1 MLLSQK
7 HCLLIGLLFTCI
19 FNVHAQT
26 KINRQALVQRHNITI
41 RTIDT
46 LGSLSIGNGAFAF
59 TLDIT
64 GLQTFPSYYK
74 KGVPLGTQSE
84 WGWHSFPNI
93 QNYNEQE
100 ALKTYHLEGK
110 DISYAVQSKDPLR
123 AKEAADYFRINQ
135 HRLQLGNIGLEIKKK
150 NGELINVSDVEK
162 VEQHLDMWTGKISSH
177 FLIEGIPVDVITYA
191 NQSNDAIAS
200 KITSPLIQLGRL
212 AVRVRLPYPTGAF
225 ADEGV
230 NYGDNAL
237 HQSYIIHS
245 NSNEAT
251 IQHVLDT
258 TVYYIQ
264 SKWKGA
270 AMILEKQA
278 HYFLIVPAKTTNS
291 LEIGFCF
298 TPQKNKASADYVST
312 MQSSIFGWKKFWL
325 SGAAIDFSGSTDKRA
340 FELERRVVL
349 SQYLTKI
356 QCAGSNPPQ
365 ETGLTYNSWFGKPHM
380 EMYWWHAAHFAL
392 WNRTD
397 LLEKSMKWYFRSA
410 SKAKEIATRQGF
422 DGLRWQKMTDNDGR
436 EVASSVGAF
445 LVWQQ
450 PHLIYLAE
458 LIYRNH
464 PTRENLEKY
473 KQLVFGTANFMASF
487 PTYDAEK
494 KQYNLGKGLIPAQEC
509 FNATTTFNPTYE
521 LAYWSW
527 GLQTAQAWNLRLGLP
542 RNKDWDK
549 VLKRLAPLP
558 QKNGVYLATE
568 STPDCYDADSKY
580 LIDHPAVLAALA
592 SIPPSNHLDT
602 TVMHRTFLLVD
613 KIWNWEHTWGWDF
626 PLVAM
631 TAARLQLPSLAV
643 DALFKDIVTNTY
655 LVNGHNYQSD
665 RLTIY
670 LPGNGGLLSAVAMM
684 AAGWDGAPHIPNPGF
699 PQDGSWKLKWEG
711 LKKMP

>member
-1 MLLSQK
+1 MLLSSK
-7 HCLLIGLLFTCI
+7 RCLLVVFLMGSMIHLD
-19 FNVHAQT
+19 AQI
-26 KINRQALVQRHNITI
+26 KINRQALVQRHNISI
-41 RTIDT
+41 RALDT
-46 LGSLSIGNGAFAF
+46 LTSLSIGNGAFAF
-59 TLDIT
+59 TTDIT

-84 WGWHSFPNI
+84 WGWHSFSNTE
-93 QNYNEQE
+93 NFNEQE

-110 DISYAVQSKDPLR
+110 DISYAVQPKDPIR
-123 AKEAADYFRINQ
+123 AKQAADYFRINQ

-150 NGELINVSDVEK
+150 NGELIDVSDI
-162 VEQHLDMWTGKISSH
+162 EQAEQQLDLWTGKISSH
-177 FLIEGIPVDVITYA
+177 FVVEGIPVDVVTYA
-191 NQSNDAIAS
+191 HQTLDGIAT
-200 KITSPLIQLGRL
+200 KITSPLIKLGRL
-212 AVRVRLPYPTGAF
+212 SLRIRLPYPTGAF

-230 NYGDNAL
+230 YYENNAM
-237 HQSYIIHS
+237 HQSSITHTAL
-245 NSNEAT
+245 NQAT

-258 TVYYIQ
+258 TIYYVQ
-264 SKWKGA
+264 AKWKGSA
-270 AMILEKQA
+270 VVREKQA
-278 HYFLIVPAKTTNS
+278 HYFLIVPAHTS
-291 LEIGFCF
+291 DSFEIGFCF
-298 TPQKNKASADYVST
+298 TTQKNSTSTDYENT
-312 MQSSIFGWKKFWL
+312 MQSSIAGWKKFWM
-325 SGAAIDFSGSTDKRA
+325 SGAAMDFSGSTDKRA
-340 FELERRVVL
+340 FELERRIVL
-349 SQYLTKI
+349 SQYLTKV
-356 QCAGSNPPQ
+356 QCAGANPPQ

-397 LLEKSMKWYFRSA
+397 LLEKSMNWYFKSA
-410 SKAKEIATRQGF
+410 AKAKEIATRQGF
-422 DGLRWQKMTDNDGR
+422 DGLRWQKMTDNEGR
-436 EVASSVGAF
+436 EVPSSVGAF

-464 PTRENLEKY
+464 PTKENLEKY
-473 KQLVFGTANFMASF
+473 KELIFGTANFMASF
-487 PTYDAEK
+487 PTYDAVK

-527 GLQTAQAWNLRLGLP
+527 GLQTAQAWRLRLGLK
-542 RNKDWDK
+542 RNLDWDK
-549 VLKRLAPLP
+549 VLNHLAPLP

-568 STPDCYDADSKY
+568 STPDCYDVDSKY
-580 LIDHPAVLAALA
+580 LIDHPAVLAAIA

-602 TVMHRTFLLVD
+602 AVMRRTFLLVD

-631 TAARLQLPSLAV
+631 TAARLNQPNLAV